1 MNDLKFA
8 FRQLL
13 KNPGFTAVA
22 VLTLALGIGANTAIF
37 SVVNGVLLRP
47 LPYPEPDRL
56 IMIFESNP
64 KGGSPK
70 FSVAPPNF
78 VDWRAQNQVFDNLA
92 AVNVANYGLTGQD
105 KPERILGARVSASLF
120 KVLGVL
126 PALGR
131 GFTSEEDRHGRHQ
144 VAILSQGLW
153 ERRFGRDPGILG
165 KTITLDAESYTVVG
179 VMPAGFQFPNAET
192 ELWTPVAFAPY
203 ELSNRSGHTM
213 TVIGRL
219 KPNITVERAGAE
231 MRTIARR
238 LEAQYPE
245 SNKGWSVTFV
255 PLLEETVGGSQRT
268 LLVLLGAVGFVL
280 LIACANVANLMLAR
294 SAARQKEFAIRAAL
308 GAGRIRVIRQL
319 LTESLILASCGGV
332 LGLLLAYW
340 GIDILTLLKP
350 ANLPRVHEI
359 KLDAWVLAFTGILSS
374 LTGIVFGLA
383 PALHASK
390 RNLNEALKD
399 GGRGSGQ
406 GLHGNRVRSL
416 LVVSEVA
423 FSLVLLISAG
433 LMIRSFFLLRQVDPG
448 FKPDRVLAM
457 DMSLPNVKYP
467 SVQERVRFVEQ
478 LLKRVEVLP
487 GVQSVATVFGIPM
500 SEIGGFISLSVE
512 GRPPPALGE
521 PSSAGYHQA
530 SPNYFRTL
538 SMPILK
544 GRGFTERDST
554 NAASVVIVSETLV
567 RKFFPN
573 ENPLGQRITVGDG
586 GPNPCEIVGVVC
598 DVKGSGLDAAVDAE
612 MYLPMLQRCWGYVEL
627 VARTAGDPL
636 AVANTV
642 RDEVW
647 ALDKDQ
653 PLHNIRT
660 LDQLV
665 TNSVAQRRFA
675 MLLLG
680 IFAGVALVLAGVGIY
695 GLMAY
700 TVTQRTH
707 EIGIRMALGAQTV
720 DVLKLVIGRGMV
732 LAGAGI
738 AVGLPTAFGLTR
750 LMSSLL
756 FEIKPTDG
764 VTFTSVVLILATIAV
779 LACLVPARR
788 AAKVDPMEALRYE

>member
-1 MNDLKFA
+1 
-8 FRQLL
+8 
-13 KNPGFTAVA
+13 VA

-47 LPYPEPDRL
+47 LPYLESDCL

-64 KGGSPK
+64 KGGWPK

-92 AVNVANYGLTGQD
+92 AVNGAHYSLTGQD

-131 GFTSEEDRHGRHQ
+131 GFTSEDDQHGRHQ

-179 VMPAGFQFPNAET
+179 VMPAGFLFPNAET
-192 ELWTPVAFAPY
+192 ELWTPIGFAPY

-219 KPNITVERAGAE
+219 KPNITVERADAE

-294 SAARQKEFAIRAAL
+294 SAARQKEFVIRAAL

-332 LGLLLAYW
+332 LGLLMAYW

-350 ANLPRVHEI
+350 ANLPRVQEI
-359 KLDAWVLAFTGILSS
+359 KLDGWVLAFTLILSS
-374 LTGIVFGLA
+374 LTGVVFGLA

-390 RNLNEALKD
+390 GDQALKE
-399 GGRGSGQ
+399 GGRGSSAGV
-406 GLHGNRVRSL
+406 HGNRVRSL

-423 FSLVLLISAG
+423 LSLVLLISAG

-512 GRPPPALGE
+512 GRLPPALDE

-636 AVANTV
+636 AVVNTV
-642 RDEVW
+642 REEVW

-665 TNSVAQRRFA
+665 TNSVAQCRFA

-695 GLMAY
+695 GMMAY
-700 TVTQRTH
+700 TVTQRTQ

-720 DVLKLVIGRGMV
+720 DMLKLVIGRGMV

-738 AVGLPTAFGLTR
+738 AVGLPTALGLTR

-764 VTFTSVVLILATIAV
+764 MTLSSVVIILAAIAV

-788 AAKVDPMEALRYE
+788 AANVDPMEALRYE